1 MKSLIAVPFLIGSLP
16 LLGSVAIGYN
26 YLKSKRESNKYL
38 FWGGISG
45 FAFAGWM
52 ASNMIMTRYTESLDF
67 DAESFGNEEEIFRHK
82 QQIIAK
88 MMRDAPACESCGNL
102 KTYTPTEYNRYTCWS
117 CKDDPS
123 WGAEDS
129 PSPSGPSEE
138 PEPAEATGSEP
149 SNENMVKAADTKLA
163 VGLTVAGIGLAV
175 LLGKDRLVKWMD
187 RFNL

>member
-1 MKSLIAVPFLIGSLP
+1 MPSVWESEIGRFQDETV
-16 LLGSVAIGYN
+16 G
-26 YLKSKRESNKYL
+26 
-38 FWGGISG
+38 
-45 FAFAGWM
+45 
-52 ASNMIMTRYTESLDF
+52 
-67 DAESFGNEEEIFRHK
+67 
-82 QQIIAK
+82 
-88 MMRDAPACESCGNL
+88 
-102 KTYTPTEYNRYTCWS
+102 
-117 CKDDPS
+117 
-123 WGAEDS
+123 S